1 MKGYQKQLLRTIGDP
16 VEFISR
22 LFIIGKDGKKV
33 KLIPNQEQVEMLEA
47 LLENIDT
54 LVLKGRQIGSSTI
67 VSAYLFWRWY
77 TSQEPSTTAI
87 LSHKLNSSKHLLGIY
102 RTFYD
107 NLPSFL
113 QRKLSVDNTTTMKL
127 KDSGASIIAVS
138 AEGKGGLRSFT
149 CSYLHISE
157 YAFAPNPE
165 ELKATALS
173 ALNDGQLIIETTANH
188 FNDAMHQEIM
198 RHEQGS
204 AHWKYLFFPWFKHKG
219 YSSEIPEEETFEPS
233 DYERSIKEKYDLTDE
248 QLYWRRTKEQK
259 LGSKEKFRRE
269 FPSCIED
276 AYAISGNTYL
286 TQEDFGDIEILKI
299 EPNGYSVFDDPD
311 KNDSYAIGVDV
322 SAGVKR
328 DYSVIFVIS
337 KRTYQPVLIWRSN
350 ETSPVVLAERV
361 VDIANQYNNSY
372 VLVESNN
379 FGNVV
384 LNEMNHLGFYN
395 IYKTSDNKDWIT
407 TRKSKTQMFENLKET
422 IQRGY
427 IQILDNI
434 TYSELRAITVSD
446 KGDIELKSIGGSHSD
461 NAVAIALAYMAL
473 EKVRL
478 KEVAYLPQ
486 WIKYKNARKTIQS
499 GGVSIAAKRRY

>member
-1 MKGYQKQLLRTIGDP
+1 MKKYQEKLLKVIGDP

-22 LFIIGKDGKKV
+22 LYIVGKNGRKI
-33 KLIPNQEQVEMLEA
+33 KLKPNAEQLTMLDA
-47 LLENIDT
+47 LLKDEDT

-67 VSAYLFWRWY
+67 VSAYLFWKWY
-77 TSQEPSTTAI
+77 TSSEPVTIAI
-87 LSHKLNSSKHLLGIY
+87 LSHKLNSSKHLLSIH

-107 NLPSFL
+107 NLPDFL
-113 QRKLSVDNTTTMKL
+113 KRPLQTDNTTCMSFE
-127 KDSGASIIAVS
+127 DSGASLIAVS

-173 ALNDGQLIIETTANH
+173 ALNDGQLIIETTANY

-198 RHEQGS
+198 RHENGT
-204 AHWKYLFFPWFKHKG
+204 AKWNYLFFPWFSHKN
-219 YSSEIPEEETFEPS
+219 YSSEIPEEEHFILT
-233 DYERSIKEKYDLTDE
+233 DYETQLQIKYGLTLE

-269 FPSCIED
+269 YPSSIDD

-286 TQEDFGDIEILKI
+286 TGEDFENVSVLQIDPKGTT
-299 EPNGYSVFDDPD
+299 VFDNCNKDD
-311 KNDSYAIGVDV
+311 VYAIGVDV
-322 SAGVKR
+322 AAGVKR
-328 DYSVIFVIS
+328 DFSVICVVS
-337 KRTYQPVLIWRSN
+337 KLTYQPVLIWRCN
-350 ETSPVVLAERV
+350 ETSPVVLAERI
-361 VDIANQYNNSY
+361 VDIAIDYNNAL

-384 LNEMNHLGFYN
+384 LNEMRHMGYYN
-395 IYKTSDNKDWIT
+395 IWKENGKDWIT
-407 TRKSKTQMFENLKET
+407 TRKSKTAMFENLKEV

-446 KGDIELKSIGGSHSD
+446 KGDIELKEIGGAHSD
-461 NAVAIALAYMAL
+461 NAVSLALAYMAL
-473 EKVRL
+473 EKVR
-478 KEVAYLPQ
+478 VSVRSFLPDWVKAKRSQ
-486 WIKYKNARKTIQS
+486 KIINYAGIS
-499 GGVSIAAKRRY
+499 AASKRRY